1 MKLQELVQK
10 VLYKHRLN
18 QARLAELVGKSQSW
32 VHRAST
38 GKVQRCDY
46 EVYQRLEALLNT
58 APETITPVTD

>member
-10 VLYKHRLN
+10 VLYKHRMN
-18 QARLAELVGKSQSW
+18 QARLAKLVGKSQSW

-46 EVYQRLEALLNT
+46 EVYQKLEVLLNT

>member
-18 QARLAELVGKSQSW
+18 QVRLAELVGKSQSW

-46 EVYQRLEALLNT
+46 EVYQKLEILLNT

>member
-32 VHRAST
+32 VHRAAT

-46 EVYQRLEALLNT
+46 EVYQRLEDLLNT
-58 APETITPVTD
+58 APEKINPVTD

>member
-1 MKLQELVQK
+1 MKLQELVQE

-38 GKVQRCDY
+38 GKVRRCDY
-46 EVYQRLEALLNT
+46 EVYQRLEVLLNT
-58 APETITPVTD
+58 EPETINPFAN

>member
-32 VHRAST
+32 VHRAAT
-38 GKVQRCDY
+38 GDRKSV
-46 EVYQRLEALLNT
+46 V
-58 APETITPVTD
+58 